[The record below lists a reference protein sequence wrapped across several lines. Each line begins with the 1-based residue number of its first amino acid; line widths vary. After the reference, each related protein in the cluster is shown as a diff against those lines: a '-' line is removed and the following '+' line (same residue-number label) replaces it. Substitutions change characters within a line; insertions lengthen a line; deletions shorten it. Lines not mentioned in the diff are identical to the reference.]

1 MYRVVHRDRPAGRPA
16 GAHRVPG
23 LLVAC
28 LMLALLL
35 GSCAASSREVVE
47 QARPRSGF
55 YEVKRVQDP
64 SGFRLGLLFR
74 NDGVVKPFSDGTVLT
89 NRTDLASD
97 YRWQGNEVRF
107 RLFDP
112 YRKLPDERFY
122 ELRIVSETELEGV
135 ERIRPLGA
143 FDQVVRDVMF
153 RRVADFR
160 VERREPERLGRL
172 QLRMVRERSTWES
185 AIRKEADARKLRS
198 EVGRIEQALDL
209 LGKQQV
215 KGAIAL
221 VKGVPERPALPHRAF
236 AMDVRKLAQDLSQPL
251 EIESLESR

>member
-1 MYRVVHRDRPAGRPA
+1 MLKGVPRDRPAGCPA
-16 GAHRVPG
+16 DAYRVPG
-23 LLVAC
+23 RFVAC
-28 LMLALLL
+28 LVLVLLL
-35 GSCAASSREVVE
+35 ASCAASSREVVE
-47 QARPRSGF
+47 RARPRSGF

-74 NDGVVKPFSDGTVLT
+74 TDGVVKPFPDGTVLT

-112 YRKLPDERFY
+112 YRKIPDERFY
-122 ELRIVSETELEGV
+122 ELRIVSGTEMEGV

-143 FDQVVRDVMF
+143 FDQVVRDVVF

-160 VERREPERLGRL
+160 VERRDPERFGRL
-172 QLRMVRERSTWES
+172 QLRMVREKSIWES
-185 AIRKEADARKLRS
+185 AIRKEAEVRKLRS
-198 EVGRIEQALDL
+198 EVGRIEQAMDL
-209 LGKQQV
+209 LGKQQA
-215 KGAIAL
+215 KAAMAL
-221 VKGVPERPALPHRAF
+221 VKGMPERPALPHRTF
-236 AMDVRKLAQDLSQPL
+236 AVEVRKLALDLSQPL